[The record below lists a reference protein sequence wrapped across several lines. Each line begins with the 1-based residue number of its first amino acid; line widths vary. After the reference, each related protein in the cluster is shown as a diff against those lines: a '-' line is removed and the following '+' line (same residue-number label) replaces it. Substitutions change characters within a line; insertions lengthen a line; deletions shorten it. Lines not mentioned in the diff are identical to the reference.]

1 MLDESAGVKAQK
13 GESTGCFG
21 SCECSCARVGEGR
34 GAGDVCQTREE
45 SVLDVVQ
52 SWWTSRRR
60 LVILELVFDIEN
72 WK

>member
-1 MLDESAGVKAQK
+1 MSVPVHVL
-13 GESTGCFG
+13 
-21 SCECSCARVGEGR
+21 GR
-34 GAGDVCQTREE
+34 GGGAGDVCQTREE